1 MSTDFNDGNTELFD
15 MVYNAAVQKHM
26 KPTDL
31 SLVGDELKYDILMY
45 LKAHLSTDKIDNLTA
60 KKFSEVLSYADKY
73 DQQSDQNAFNNG
85 KQKMDD
91 KYFEKLSEID
101 MPFYYPAIYYS
112 TDAKSNPY
120 GRLIKNIT
128 FKDFIEYKVTLN
140 TKANSYIS
148 KMNDQ
153 TAKANE
159 SIVNTYYLENTYA
172 FSLKTDLANH
182 FAQNYIVPNIYDKDL
197 IKKIKQKVIR
207 EMLPEGTGDKG
218 AITKSDI
225 DDILHMLNGKEQRF
239 LLDVINAKQPH
250 SKLSLNDFEDL
261 NHRTVRAGFLKMYLE
276 YAKRVCEEYQKI
288 ISFFDVIK
296 NPHLHEFSV
305 VSYNQKYTKLIINLI
320 DQILVTINF
329 SSLHDK
335 RLTNIENLLISF
347 SHNYNYGKIQTTN
360 EALEKSKDHHKKL
373 NAKII
378 INGIEFDTDDTE
390 SIEKYADWNIC
401 TGLFEENNDY
411 NNFLLMIQSF
421 LKQNNNE
428 KVPQKDDKRAMDLAA
443 KIKKLMDNCFNQPLE
458 ARSDKNFII
467 YCRKIPHLLDTDI
480 IRNNLSTFQSINNL
494 KCIMIKKKL
503 LKELIYLPYYSQKK
517 SEKWFEPQNYI
528 EPTIKNISMRFD
540 YVIDD
545 IIKSLY
551 SKFSDNNECVSSYI
565 QSIYN
570 KSLVEYIN
578 HSGLNDAMLPE
589 IINNLDD
596 KTMDRIIRIVVE
608 NEEQRSY
615 S

>member
-1 MSTDFNDGNTELFD
+1 MNADFNNGNTELFD
-15 MVYNAAVQKHM
+15 MVYDAAVHKHM

-60 KKFSEVLSYADKY
+60 KKLSKVLSNV
-73 DQQSDQNAFNNG
+73 QSSDQITFNNG

-91 KYFEKLSEID
+91 KYLEELSKID
-101 MPFYYPAIYYS
+101 MPFYYPAVYCN
-112 TDAKSNPY
+112 TDAKANPY

-128 FKDFIEYKVTLN
+128 FKDFIEYKDTLN

-148 KMNDQ
+148 KINDQ

-225 DDILHMLNGKEQRF
+225 DDILHMLNVKEQRF
-239 LLDVINAKQPH
+239 LLDVINAKQPR
-250 SKLSLNDFEDL
+250 SKLSLNDFEDTEY
-261 NHRTVRAGFLKMYLE
+261 RTVRAGFLKMYLE
-276 YAKRVCEEYQKI
+276 YAKRVCEEYQKVL
-288 ISFFDVIK
+288 SFFCFDYKDLDTI
-296 NPHLHEFSV
+296 LEFKAV
-305 VSYNQKYTKLIINLI
+305 MYNQEYTWKVINLI
-320 DQILVTINF
+320 DRIFQKIKF
-329 SSLHDK
+329 SSINDK
-335 RLTNIENLLISF
+335 GPTNNENLLICF
-347 SHNYNYGKIQTTN
+347 AQGYDYTKIPTN
-360 EALEKSKDHHKKL
+360 NAGWKNSKDHQL
-373 NAKII
+373 KIDPTI
-378 INGIEFDTDDTE
+378 LQETVDTDPTFPEEFNCRNACLNCIDENKDYHDFSSMIE
-390 SIEKYADWNIC
+390 SFIEQYRHEETIPNADKYAI
-401 TGLFEENNDY
+401 
-411 NNFLLMIQSF
+411 
-421 LKQNNNE
+421 
-428 KVPQKDDKRAMDLAA
+428 DLAA
-443 KIKKLMDNCFNQPLE
+443 KIKKLMDNCFNKPYE
-458 ARSDKNFII
+458 AWEDNNFLIN
-467 YCRKIPHLLDTDI
+467 YLDIPHPLDTKKVKDDI
-480 IRNNLSTFQSINNL
+480 NTFTSILNL
-494 KCIMIKKKL
+494 KCVYIKKKL
-503 LKELIYLPYYSQKK
+503 LSGLVSSPYFASQRNTIGIDSPKYSKDTIGNIRYMLDSVIGDIKETLI
-517 SEKWFEPQNYI
+517 
-528 EPTIKNISMRFD
+528 
-540 YVIDD
+540 
-545 IIKSLY
+545 
-551 SKFSDNNECVSSYI
+551 SKFSSNDEYVSYI

-578 HSGLNDAMLPE
+578 HSGLNETMLPE

-596 KTMDRIIRIVVE
+596 KTMNRIIRIVVE

>member
-15 MVYNAAVQKHM
+15 MVYNTAIQKHM

-31 SLVGDELKYDILMY
+31 SLVGDVLKYDILMY

-60 KKFSEVLSYADKY
+60 KKFSEVLSYI
-73 DQQSDQNAFNNG
+73 QSSDQNAFNNG

-91 KYFEKLSEID
+91 KYLEKLSKID

-112 TDAKSNPY
+112 TDAKANPY

-128 FKDFIEYKVTLN
+128 FKDFIEYKDTLN
-140 TKANSYIS
+140 AKANSYIS
-148 KMNDQ
+148 KINDQ
-153 TAKANE
+153 TTKANE
-159 SIVNTYYLENTYA
+159 SIVNTYYLESTYG

-182 FAQNYIVPNIYDKDL
+182 FAQNYIVPDIYDKDL
-197 IKKIKQKVIR
+197 IKKIKQKVICG
-207 EMLPEGTGDKG
+207 MLSKGSGDKG
-218 AITKSDI
+218 VITKSDI

-250 SKLSLNDFEDL
+250 SKLSLNDFEDTKD
-261 NHRTVRAGFLKMYLE
+261 RTVRAGFLKMYLE
-276 YAKRVCEEYQKI
+276 YAKRVCEEYQKVL
-288 ISFFDVIK
+288 SFFDFR
-296 NPHLHEFSV
+296 NNSHLYEFSV
-305 VSYNQKYTKLIINLI
+305 VTYNQDYTKLIINLI

-329 SSLHDK
+329 SSLDDK

-347 SHNYNYGKIQTTN
+347 SHNYDYGKIQTTN
-360 EALEKSKDHHKKL
+360 EALEKSKDHHKRI
-373 NAKII
+373 NAKIT

-401 TGLFEENNDY
+401 TGFFEENNDY

-428 KVPQKDDKRAMDLAA
+428 KVPPKDDKHAMDLAA
-443 KIKKLMDNCFNQPLE
+443 KIKKLMDNCFNKPFE
-458 ARSDKNFII
+458 ARSDNNFLIS
-467 YCRKIPHLLDTDI
+467 CQKLPHLLDTNI
-480 IRNNLSTFQSINNL
+480 VRHNISGFQLINNL

-503 LKELIYLPYYSQKK
+503 LKELICLPYYSQK
-517 SEKWFEPQNYI
+517 EIEQWFEPQDYI
-528 EPTIKNISMRFD
+528 EATIKKLSKQFD

-545 IIKSLY
+545 ILKSLY

-578 HSGLNDAMLPE
+578 NSGLNETMLPE
-589 IINNLDD
+589 IINKLDD
-596 KTMDRIIRIVVE
+596 KTMDEIIRLVVD
-608 NEEQRSY
+608 NKKWRS